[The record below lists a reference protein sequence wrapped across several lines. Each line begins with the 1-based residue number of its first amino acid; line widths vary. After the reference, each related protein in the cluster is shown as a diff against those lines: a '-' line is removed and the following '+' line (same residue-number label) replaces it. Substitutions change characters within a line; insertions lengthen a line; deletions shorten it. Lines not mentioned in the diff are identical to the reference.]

1 MSLTIIPSKKVV
13 SYSAIPQELTEKHW
27 ISEFASECYVEVHIP
42 DDEADDALTAWLRKT
57 YPELVPES
65 FFIKIDY

>member
-1 MSLTIIPSKKVV
+1 MSLTIMPEKKVV
-13 SYSAIPQELTEKHW
+13 SYCAIPEKLTKGHW
-27 ISEFASECYVEVHIP
+27 ISEFTNGCFVEVHIP

-65 FFIKIDY
+65 FFIEIDY